1 MKILLV
7 LQTGT
12 GIGLLLELYFNN
24 SMKQKARDAYFYA
37 SRVQSVSVNPNPR
50 FECIPAMCY
59 NLRIVTESLGYSLRL
74 SVIWRLCT

>member
-1 MKILLV
+1 MRLAYTIRDTGVFFMSKD
-7 LQTGT
+7 LQTLNGKRK
-12 GIGLLLELYFNN
+12 
-24 SMKQKARDAYFYA
+24 SH
-37 SRVQSVSVNPNPR
+37 PR